1 MLKNLTPKAKELIV
15 IYGTVLIITIFSGIF
30 FIIIGYPLVVTANGT
45 LNIKTPPIYMI
56 PIFIPYGILIGELI
70 WIWNEKGKSN
80 LLILF
85 FFECFIVAAFSF
97 IRYIIGFPFSGHAII
112 LFFYLPHQAIN
123 NRFQHPLRFLI
134 GLIVLLITGIY
145 KLFLWNDH
153 ITFLLGAILGIALW
167 LPGFLYRLK
176 ILFLFEK
183 RIVECS

>member
-1 MLKNLTPKAKELIV
+1 MLKNLTPKVKELIV
-15 IYGTVLIITIFSGIF
+15 IYGTSLIITIFSGIF
-30 FIIIGYPLVVTANGT
+30 FIILGYPLVVTATGT
-45 LNIKTPPIYMI
+45 LNIKTPPIYMVS
-56 PIFIPYGILIGELI
+56 IFIPYGILIGELI
-70 WIWNEKGKSN
+70 WIWNEKGKIK
-80 LLILF
+80 LLTLF
-85 FFECFIVAAFSF
+85 FFECIIVAAFSF

-145 KLFLWNDH
+145 KLFLWNDP

-176 ILFLFEK
+176 NPLPVRKE
-183 RIVECS
+183 SS